1 MRPLEG
7 FTDNKAMH
15 PIESQDNIYHGMC
28 PLFLPG
34 LRYSFMYFSGSF
46 VRQPFFYLLSRY
58 SFMYFSGSFVRHPF
72 VYLLSPVSNKNLPFR
87 KEIQLSSEISL
98 LVRNIRTSWFKIC
111 ELLGL

>member
-46 VRQPFFYLLSRY
+46 VRQPFFYLLSRGQHDMDN
-58 SFMYFSGSFVRHPF
+58 SLARSKENWNI
-72 VYLLSPVSNKNLPFR
+72 SNAN
-87 KEIQLSSEISL
+87 ESCSS
-98 LVRNIRTSWFKIC
+98 K
-111 ELLGL
+111 